1 MKTYLPAPKL
11 DPLPYQLSQEVARA
25 KQLGLPLVA
34 LESTVITHGLP
45 QPENLHLAAAM
56 EAVVRSNG
64 ATPAT
69 VAIMDGKI
77 RVGLTEE
84 EMVRL
89 ASAPK
94 ARKVSLRDFGVTLT
108 REEIGGTT
116 VAATMFVAEKQGI
129 KVFATGG
136 IGGVHRGNPM
146 DISADLTQLGRCPV
160 MVVCAGAKAILDL
173 PSTMEYLETQGV
185 PVIGYK
191 TDELP
196 AFYSVSSGISLNISV
211 NSAEEAA
218 KIARQHWKLGL
229 KSGILLVVPPPEESA
244 LDGDLVESWIQEAL
258 SQAESAGISGNAI
271 TPFLLDCISVLSEG
285 LSMRSNIALLQNN
298 ASVAA
303 QVAGFLAP
311 RPPNMRYV

>member
-1 MKTYLPAPKL
+1 MKTYLPVPKFNY
-11 DPLPYQLSQEVARA
+11 LPYQLSDEVARA
-25 KQLGLPLVA
+25 KQLALPLVA

-45 QPENLHLAAAM
+45 QPENLQLASAM

-69 VAIMDGKI
+69 IAILDSKI
-77 RVGLTEE
+77 RVGLTKE

-89 ASAPK
+89 ASAEK
-94 ARKVSLRDFGVTLT
+94 ARKVSLRDFGVALV
-108 REEIGGTT
+108 RQEIGGTT

-196 AFYSVSSGISLNISV
+196 AFYSISSGIPLNISV

-218 KIARQHWKLGL
+218 KIALQHWNLGL

-244 LDGDLVESWIQEAL
+244 LDSDLVESWIQEAL
-258 SQAESAGISGNAI
+258 AQAEQAGITGNAI
-271 TPFLLDCISVLSEG
+271 TPFLLDRISVLSEG

-303 QVAGFLAP
+303 KVATFLAP
-311 RPPNMRYV
+311 ASRGKRYV